1 MKRLMDLFMSLV
13 ILALFFPV
21 GLLLSLCIVLESK
34 GGVFYRQERIGWKGK
49 PFKLIKFRSM
59 RPNAEREGKLTVGER
74 DPRVTRMGT
83 FIRKY
88 KLDEFP
94 QFINVLKGE
103 MSVVG
108 PRPEVLEYVAQY
120 SDEQRRVLDYKPG
133 ITDIASIT
141 YFEENKLLANA
152 ADPQQTYVEEIM
164 PEKIRINLAYQT
176 NATVWS
182 DFGVVCKTARRMVR
196 KSS

>member
-1 MKRLMDLFMSLV
+1 MKRLMDLFLSLC
-13 ILALFFPV
+13 ILALFLPF
-21 GLLLSLCIVLESK
+21 GLLLSLCIVLESR
-34 GGVFYRQERIGWKGK
+34 GGVFYRQERIGRNGQ

-59 RPNAEREGKLTVGER
+59 RPNADRDGKLTVGER

-108 PRPEVLEYVAQY
+108 PRPEVVEYVRQY
-120 SDEQRRVLDYKPG
+120 SDEQRRVLDFKPG
-133 ITDIASIT
+133 ITDLASIT

-176 NATVWS
+176 NATVLS
-182 DFGVVCKTARRMVR
+182 DLGVVWKTAWRMVR

>member
-1 MKRLMDLFMSLV
+1 MKRLMDLFLSLC
-13 ILALFFPV
+13 ILALFLPF
-21 GLLLSLCIVLESK
+21 GLLLSLCIVLESR
-34 GGVFYRQERIGWKGK
+34 GGVFYRQERIGRKGQ

-59 RPNAEREGKLTVGER
+59 RPNADRDGKLTVGER

-108 PRPEVLEYVAQY
+108 PRPEVVEYVRQY
-120 SDEQRRVLDYKPG
+120 SDEQRRVLDFKPG
-133 ITDIASIT
+133 ITDLASIT

-176 NATVWS
+176 NATVLS
-182 DFGVVCKTARRMVR
+182 DLGVVWKTAWRMVR

>member
-1 MKRLMDLFMSLV
+1 MKRLMDLFMSLF

-21 GLLLSLCIVLESK
+21 GLLLSVCIALESR
-34 GGVFYRQERIGWKGK
+34 GGVFYRQQRVGLKGK
-49 PFKLIKFRSM
+49 PFNLIKFRSM
-59 RPNAEREGKLTVGER
+59 RPNADREGKLTVGER
-74 DPRVTRMGT
+74 DPRVTRVGA

-108 PRPEVLEYVAQY
+108 PRPEVLEYVAKY
-120 SDEQRRVLDYKPG
+120 SDEQRRVLDVKPG
-133 ITDIASIT
+133 ITDLASIT
-141 YFEENKLLANA
+141 YFEENKLLAHA
-152 ADPQQTYVEEIM
+152 LDPQRTYVEEIM
-164 PEKIRINLAYQT
+164 PEKIRINLEYQT

-182 DFGVVCKTARRMVR
+182 DLGVVWKTAWRIFN
-196 KSS
+196 

>member
-1 MKRLMDLFMSLV
+1 MKRLMDLFLSLC
-13 ILALFFPV
+13 ILALFLPF
-21 GLLLSLCIVLESK
+21 GLLLSLCIVLESR
-34 GGVFYRQERIGWKGK
+34 GGVFYRQERIGRNGQ

-59 RPNAEREGKLTVGER
+59 RPNADRDGKLTVGER
-74 DPRVTRMGT
+74 DPRVTRVGT

-108 PRPEVLEYVAQY
+108 PRPEVVEYVRQY
-120 SDEQRRVLDYKPG
+120 SDEQRRVLDFKPG
-133 ITDIASIT
+133 ITDLASIT

-176 NATVWS
+176 NATVLS
-182 DFGVVCKTARRMVR
+182 DLGVVWKTAWRMVR

>member
-1 MKRLMDLFMSLV
+1 
-13 ILALFFPV
+13 
-21 GLLLSLCIVLESK
+21 
-34 GGVFYRQERIGWKGK
+34 
-49 PFKLIKFRSM
+49 
-59 RPNAEREGKLTVGER
+59 
-74 DPRVTRMGT
+74 MGT

-108 PRPEVLEYVAQY
+108 PRPEVVEYVRQY
-120 SDEQRRVLDYKPG
+120 SDEQRRVLDFKPG
-133 ITDIASIT
+133 ITDLASIT

-182 DFGVVCKTARRMVR
+182 DLGVVWKTALRVVRRG
-196 KSS
+196 